1 MLLPCSKHALACS
14 RRLESR
20 LSGLV
25 CSLENLIGRAP
36 PPQLQ
41 LQHWRSVASTK
52 SEQQLVRKWFDFAA
66 DPCGYFDEGKMK
78 ACTLSLTVLVAIEM
92 FNALNALSETRLA

>member
-1 MLLPCSKHALACS
+1 MPEEATGRPGATGPPPPSQPLPPP
-14 RRLESR
+14 
-20 LSGLV
+20 GG
-25 CSLENLIGRAP
+25 GRAP